1 MNNASEKD
9 PINITESSGPFREI
23 FRQNKSVML
32 LVNPVTGQIL
42 DANQAAHNFYG
53 YKNLL
58 SENIININQHPNE
71 KVFDLMET
79 AITKNKN
86 HFIFKHK
93 LVTGEIRDVEVYST
107 PLIYQNRKLLLS
119 IVHDITKRRKAE
131 KYTTFLTRSTLKLAT
146 LKTPEEV
153 YKFTTSQL
161 YKLFDKKSVVAVTEY
176 DTPNNRWYMMDIT
189 GLSPFIEKT
198 FKNFGID
205 IRNLEGE
212 IQTGFMGDIVTGQMA
227 RFDFDLHKFTNG
239 KIDQNTSNEL
249 KKALPYNS
257 ILVVPFKKDEVIF
270 GTVTI
275 ALNEDENEFNR
286 HFVEA
291 FISQISVFLEKIF
304 VEKELVKSE
313 NYYRALI
320 ENSTDI
326 VSILDENGIIRY
338 KSPSHSTILGYKQDE
353 LLGVN
358 ALEKIH
364 PDDKLR
370 VQQLFSHILLEKEKT
385 GRFEY
390 RFHHKN
396 GSWKHMEGTVK
407 NLLDNPAVKGIV
419 LNSHDVTHQ
428 KAYEEM
434 LVSQEQNLK
443 IRNQIAN
450 AFIVSGKEENFRK
463 ILEVFLQ
470 AFQSNFGF
478 FCHTNNSG
486 NMVCKSYIN
495 NRKEVNSH
503 HEQHKIKIETLNNF
517 WSESLRKKQTLTQ
530 NTEFEIPGKR
540 IRLKNSISGIILHQN
555 ETLGQI
561 VLGNKNGDYTDKD
574 IRLMEELCHY
584 ISPLLKAALNEFQY
598 KTDLLAAKEK
608 AEESERLKSAFL
620 ANMSHEIR
628 TPMNGIIGFIDIL
641 NDPDTRDD
649 DRETYFDLVKKSG
662 NRLLTTIND
671 IIEISKIEAGQAQ
684 LNFSREKVDEIMNEH
699 FSFFKP
705 GAAANGITLK
715 LQLPESALPA
725 IETDRNKLDSILT
738 NLINNALKFTKEGTI
753 EFGCQLSGNK
763 LNFFVKDTGVGIS
776 ADRIEAIFN
785 RFEQAEMGINRGHE
799 GTGLGLSISKAYAAM
814 LGGDLWVESQKGEGS
829 TFYFNIDYIAA
840 ENSDKK
846 TDKKPPSAKPKS
858 QNEATILVAEDDEI
872 SFTLLEIMLSKE
884 NYKLIKADNGNE
896 AVEMVRQNPDIDVVI
911 MDVKM
916 PEKDGLEATREI
928 RQFNKKIPV
937 IAQTA
942 YALSGDKEKALEAGC
957 NDYISK
963 PLQKNDLLNMIN
975 RLLEKKLQ

>member
-1 MNNASEKD
+1 EK
-9 PINITESSGPFREI
+9 
-23 FRQNKSVML
+23 
-32 LVNPVTGQIL
+32 
-42 DANQAAHNFYG
+42 
-53 YKNLL
+53 
-58 SENIININQHPNE
+58 
-71 KVFDLMET
+71 KVFDLIDT
-79 AITKNKN
+79 AINKDKN

-93 LVTGEIRDVEVYST
+93 LVTGEIREVEVYST
-107 PLIYQNRKLLLS
+107 PLVFQKKKLLLS

-161 YKLFDKKSVVAVTEY
+161 YKLLDKKAVITVAEY
-176 DTPNNRWYMMDIT
+176 DTPNNQWHMMDIT

-198 FKNFGID
+198 FKKFGID

-212 IQTGFMGDIVTGQMA
+212 IKTGFMGDIEKGQMV

-249 KKALPYNS
+249 KKVLPYNS

-275 ALNEDENEFNR
+275 ALNEDKNAFNR

-304 VEKELVKSE
+304 VGKELVKSE

-326 VSILDENGIIRY
+326 VSILDKNGIIRY
-338 KSPSHSTILGYKQDE
+338 KSPSHSTILGYEQDE
-353 LLGVN
+353 LLGIN

-370 VQQLFSHILLEKEKT
+370 VQQLFSHILLEKEKS
-385 GRFEY
+385 GRFGY
-390 RFHHKN
+390 RFLHKN
-396 GSWKHMEGTVK
+396 GSWKHMEGTIK

-419 LNSHDVTHQ
+419 INSHDVTHQ

-450 AFIVSGKEENFRK
+450 AFIVSGDEEIFRK
-463 ILEVFLQ
+463 ILEVFLR

-478 FCHTNNSG
+478 FCYTNNSG
-486 NMVCKSYIN
+486 NMVCKTYVN

-503 HEQHKIKIETLNNF
+503 HEQHKIKIENLDNF
-517 WSESLRKKQTLTQ
+517 WSESLRKKQTLAE
-530 NTEFEIPGKR
+530 NTEFKIPGKR
-540 IRLKNSISGIILHQN
+540 IRLKNSISGIIIHQN

-561 VLGNKNGDYTDKD
+561 VLGNKNGDYTDED
-574 IRLMEELCHY
+574 IHLMEELCHY
-584 ISPLLKAALNEFQY
+584 ISPLLKAALNGFQY

-608 AEESERLKSAFL
+608 AEENERLKSAFL

-628 TPMNGIIGFIDIL
+628 TPMNGILGFIEIL

-649 DRETYFDLVKKSG
+649 DRETYLELVKKSG

-671 IIEISKIEAGQAQ
+671 IIEISKIEAGQAK
-684 LNFSREKVDEIMNEH
+684 LKLTNEKPDEILIEH
-699 FSFFKP
+699 YNFFKP
-705 GAAANGITLK
+705 EANAKGVTLK
-715 LQLPESALPA
+715 LQTPRCASSA
-725 IETDRNKLDSILT
+725 ISTDRNKLDSILS
-738 NLINNALKFTKEGTI
+738 NLIKNAIKFTEQGTI
-753 EFGCQLSGNK
+753 EFGCKLQGNK
-763 LNFFVKDTGVGIS
+763 LHFFVKDTGVGIS
-776 ADRIEAIFN
+776 DDRIQAIFN

-799 GTGLGLSISKAYAAM
+799 GTGLGLSISKAYAEM
-814 LGGDLWVESQKGEGS
+814 LGGDIWVESQKEKGS
-829 TFYFNIDYIAA
+829 IFYFNIDFVPA
-840 ENSDKK
+840 EKRDEE
-846 TDKKPPSAKPKS
+846 TDIKPLATTEKS

-884 NYKLIKADNGNE
+884 NFKLIRANNGNE
-896 AVEMVRQNPDIDVVI
+896 AVEMVRKNPEIDLVI

-928 RQFNKKIPV
+928 REFNKKIPV

-963 PLQKNDLLNMIN
+963 PLQRNDLLNMLN
-975 RLLEKKLQ
+975 CFLENKPQ